1 MIANRNEITVEYP
14 SSFWWLVICLL
25 LHIYHA
31 FFWLDQ
37 PPSKLRLQH
46 RTILY
51 IRVGQVSY
59 ICAKSLKCFAKRAD
73 LIDAFK
79 LMQEQP
85 KIPDWSYWKSMREI
99 IGQTKRIHKKLELW
113 KNVLSELWTLLR
125 VTSYGYYWINHIQRM
140 GTQL

>member
-51 IRVGQVSY
+51 IRVAQVSH
-59 ICAKSLKCFAKRAD
+59 ICAKSLKCHAVHIHSKLVKNNQMHKPLRSSNLNLYLSKW
-73 LIDAFK
+73 LIKSK
-79 LMQEQP
+79 LSAVNVLGKNIYE
-85 KIPDWSYWKSMREI
+85 S
-99 IGQTKRIHKKLELW
+99 
-113 KNVLSELWTLLR
+113 KNVLIFTIFS
-125 VTSYGYYWINHIQRM
+125 NF
-140 GTQL
+140 QLFCTCFCPPYSIL